1 MTAFADAV
9 VEPRRVRAR
18 LPRAFL
24 ETLCAGHFP
33 GDPIVPGAYVA
44 GVMAEA
50 GALIP
55 AVREARLVIAHVERC
70 TFLAPLR
77 PADDVVVDAAIA
89 AGSPAGT
96 VDAEILAGPACVARG
111 RLRYA

>member
-1 MTAFADAV
+1 MTPFADAV
-9 VEPRRVRAR
+9 VEARQVRAR

-24 ETLCAGHFP
+24 DTLCAGHFP

-44 GVMAEA
+44 GVMADA

-55 AVREARLVIAHVERC
+55 AVREARLAIASVERC

-77 PADDVVVDAAIA
+77 PGDDVVVAVTMSPAA
-89 AGSPAGT
+89 PAGT
-96 VDAEILAGPACVARG
+96 VHAEVRVGATCVARG